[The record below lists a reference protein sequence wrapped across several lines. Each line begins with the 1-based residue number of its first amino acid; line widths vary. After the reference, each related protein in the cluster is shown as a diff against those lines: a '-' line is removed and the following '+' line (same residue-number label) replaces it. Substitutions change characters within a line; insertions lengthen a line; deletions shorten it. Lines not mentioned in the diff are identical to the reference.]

1 MAYLTRIERIQ
12 RWIEAAKSG
21 KVTPGQAKEA
31 IEFLVKQERE
41 ERRNLQAL
49 AHIEERLAEVYREV
63 PS

>member
-12 RWIEAAKSG
+12 RWIDAAKSG
-21 KVTPGQAKEA
+21 KVTLGQAKEA

-49 AHIEERLAEVYREV
+49 AHIEKIIAELGKLAA
-63 PS
+63 